1 MTLTDENLISKG
13 KHGNV
18 YRVKNINDEKFYAV
32 KVFND
37 LIDNEAQFIMECNWI
52 VKELQKIDSP
62 FFPKYIEEFLHK
74 G

>member
-18 YRVKNINDEKFYAV
+18 YRVKNIKDGKFYAI

-37 LIDNEAQFIMECNWI
+37 LIDNEKQFIMNCNRI